1 MLAATGILEVKTT
14 TDGSMWVVGQEAMVL
29 EQEPSIGL
37 QKYNMDIYLVGINQH
52 PRTRIHV
59 HTPVYP
65 AAL

>member
-1 MLAATGILEVKTT
+1 
-14 TDGSMWVVGQEAMVL
+14 MWVVGQEAMVL